1 MTSSSSRSF
10 WQNRGCLISAAVAIL
25 IVVGLIWFYF
35 SIYQGRGISRWTG
48 IPVKVT
54 LPECVTSMDQVVS
67 ISFHKEADGE
77 TIKDVTYRC
86 NDRLFS
92 REYNDF
98 GILQGEVEWVLDR

>member
-1 MTSSSSRSF
+1 MTTSSSRSF
-10 WQNRGCLISAAVAIL
+10 WRNRGCLISAAVAIL
-25 IVVGLIWFYF
+25 IVAGIIWFYL

-54 LPECVTSMDQVVS
+54 LPECVTAMDQVVS
-67 ISFHKEADGE
+67 ISFHKDTDGE
-77 TIKDVTYRC
+77 TIKDVTYKC
-86 NDRLFS
+86 DGRLLS